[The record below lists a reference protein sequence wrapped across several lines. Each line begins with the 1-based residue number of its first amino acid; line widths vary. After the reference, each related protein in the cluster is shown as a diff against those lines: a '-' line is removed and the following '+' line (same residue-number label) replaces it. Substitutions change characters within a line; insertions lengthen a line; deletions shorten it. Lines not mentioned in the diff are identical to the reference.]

1 MARQIIKLSIVT
13 KSHQKH
19 KFLMSQIV
27 KDKLLNMLKFQIVK
41 VSSCQSDSVK

>member
-27 KDKLLNMLKFQIVK
+27 KVKLLNIYASKFQIVK
-41 VSSCQSDSVK
+41 VSSCENVK